1 MTLPSK
7 VKYVQLGSSGLR
19 ISNPILGAMSFG
31 DTRWLPWCI
40 ESAAALPLLKSA
52 FDHGINTWDTANN
65 YSNGASEELIAA
77 AIKTY
82 GIPRNKLVIMTK
94 CFNYVESAWVYV
106 LCSVVCVL
114 TQRRRGYWG
123 EARTR

>member
-31 DTRWLPWCI
+31 DTRWLSWCV
-40 ESAAALPLLKSA
+40 ESAAALPLLKAA
-52 FDHGINTWDTANN
+52 FDRGINTWDTANN
-65 YSNGASEELIAA
+65 YSNGVSEKLIAA

-82 GIPRNKLVIMTK
+82 NIPRDKLVIMTK
-94 CFNYVESAWVYV
+94 CFHYVRSMWIWVCL
-106 LCSVVCVL
+106 LCDM
-114 TQRRRGYWG
+114 
-123 EARTR
+123 RTDMA